1 TFEAEAPIEKIV
13 VFDGLGRQVL
23 FVTGNGEKQVLDISG
38 LKQGLHVFVL
48 HAGGTQ
54 IVGRFLVKH

>member
-38 LKQGLHVFVL
+38 LKQGLYVYTL
-48 HAGGTQ
+48 QSGKKQ
-54 IVGRFLVKH
+54 IAGRFLVKH